1 MTNSVKDIAKE
12 LGMEMV
18 ADGESLIPAPAAVS
32 NKGKGKAGR
41 PAKAKSSNS
50 KVEKLKAEL
59 QAAEIEEAEKEE
71 AKHSVLVQN
80 NMEAALDMVVNNV
93 RVFPEA
99 GEGAGVFQVT
109 EYEIDGTC
117 LNMKVNAPRYG
128 ANYAVVGSFKR
139 EVCVNLASDKMAV
152 LKGIRAAVMGQ
163 V

>member
-1 MTNSVKDIAKE
+1 
-12 LGMEMV
+12 MEMV
-18 ADGESLIPAPAAVS
+18 VDGESLIPAPAAVS
-32 NKGKGKAGR
+32 NKGKGKVGR
-41 PAKAKSSNS
+41 PAKAKSNS

-71 AKHSVLVQN
+71 AKHSVLVQG
-80 NMEAALDMVVNNV
+80 NMEAALEMVVNSV
-93 RVFPEA
+93 KVFPEA
-99 GEGAGVFQVT
+99 DESAGVFQVS

-128 ANYAVVGSFKR
+128 ADYVVVGSFKR